1 MTAVQQRGLVILLL
15 VFVVYVVWSL
25 FWRTV

>member
-1 MTAVQQRGLVILLL
+1 MTAVQQKGLVILLL

-25 FWRTV
+25 FWRTA